1 MILCPG
7 QEGKIYLGFSTIVP
21 KTFQVTY
28 VTYGL
33 AIAGLFAVCPLQ
45 ILEPIIQIL

>member
-7 QEGKIYLGFSTIVP
+7 QEGKVYLGFSTIVP

-28 VTYGL
+28 VMGL
-33 AIAGLFAVCPLQ
+33 RSLDHLLFAQ
-45 ILEPIIQIL
+45 FRIL